1 MDVAETGDMPVT
13 VIQPSRGWLSLP
25 LREWWQYREL
35 LYFFVWRDV
44 KVRYKQTFL
53 GAAWAVLKP
62 FATMVLFSII
72 FGRLAKLPSDGIPY
86 PIFAYTALLPWE
98 LFAHSLSSS
107 TNSMVGSRGLITK
120 LYFPRMFIPMG
131 SILAGL
137 VDFTIAFVLLI
148 GMMFYFDIRPTVAL
162 FTLPLFLAFAVATA
176 LSIGLWLAVLNVRF
190 RDVRYTLPFLTSFWL
205 WATPVAY
212 STSLIP
218 EKWRIIYGLNPMAG
232 VVEGF
237 RWAMLGKEGG
247 LGPLVLVSVLVVAV
261 LLSGGLMYFHRMEK
275 TFADLV

>member
-25 LREWWQYREL
+25 LGEWWQYREL

-44 KVRYKQTFL
+44 KVRYKQTLL
-53 GAAWAVLKP
+53 GAAWAVLRP

-98 LFAHSLSSS
+98 LFALSLSSS
-107 TNSMVGSRGLITK
+107 SNSMVGARGIITK
-120 LYFPRMFIPMG
+120 LYFPRMFVPMG

-137 VDFTIAFVLLI
+137 VDFAIAFVLLI
-148 GMMFYFDIRPTVAL
+148 GMMFYFDITPTFAL
-162 FTLPLFLAFAVATA
+162 LTLPLFLVFAVATA
-176 LSIGLWLAVLNVRF
+176 LSVGLWLAVLNVRF

-218 EKWRIIYGLNPMAG
+218 ERWRTIYGLNPMAG

-247 LGPLVLVSVLVVAV
+247 LGSLVLVSVLVVAV
-261 LLSGGLMYFHRMEK
+261 LLSGGLIYFHRMEK